1 MPLTGSRDAESL
13 VGYRGNAP
21 ALGPQA
27 KGNWRLSRIRRI
39 RETAKTATTKKITLV
54 PASCTEK
61 GDPFCLL
68 PCDLLVDFCAATSFS
83 TVRKKHTGPRQSKTV
98 AGFASSTQALTTL
111 VAQMRDLTRAR
122 GGAKRPS
129 SDSLTFTHHFHLR
142 RSPHW
147 GPVMRK
153 RPLWT
158 LPVSSWYEVLEP
170 SPCATASQVRLEAVL
185 VVVCRCAARLR
196 SRVAVGTSG
205 LLRVQSP

>member
-1 MPLTGSRDAESL
+1 MQHG
-13 VGYRGNAP
+13 G
-21 ALGPQA
+21 
-27 KGNWRLSRIRRI
+27 
-39 RETAKTATTKKITLV
+39 
-54 PASCTEK
+54 K

-129 SDSLTFTHHFHLR
+129 SDSLTFTHHFRLR

-158 LPVSSWYEVLEP
+158 PPASSWFERVEL
-170 SPCATASQVRLEAVL
+170 SPCARASQGRLEAVL
-185 VVVCRCAARLR
+185 VVVGWCAARLYGLASLLEQAGFCGGWR
-196 SRVAVGTSG
+196 WGECYGGAAGFLWQNRTCNRWPKVIYYNVVANW
-205 LLRVQSP
+205 LPQ